1 MKKPLT
7 TAAGILVLGGV
18 LTAPAGA
25 AVATDLKR
33 DATTLTAIAVGAVAG
48 GPVGAFLGTLG
59 GAWLGEQVE
68 RADQLPALSA
78 ELAARERDV
87 TGLEQDLAAL
97 DEALRAE
104 RRETTRYARMAL
116 EQLEL
121 ELLFRTGESR
131 LTDAGR
137 ARLGLLAQFLAA
149 NPDIEVRVDGYA
161 DPRGPAADNA
171 ILALDRAEAV
181 AGALVDAAV
190 PADRVSVYGHG
201 EDRSRAAE
209 GDLDGYALERR
220 VRIELRRRG
229 AAIASSD

>member
-7 TAAGILVLGGV
+7 TAASILVLGSV
-18 LTAPAGA
+18 LAAPAGA
-25 AVATDLKR
+25 AVATEVKR
-33 DATTLTAIAVGAVAG
+33 DATTLTAIAAGAVAG
-48 GPVGAFLGTLG
+48 GPVGAFLGALG

-68 RADQLPALSA
+68 RADRLPVVSA
-78 ELAARERDV
+78 ELAERERDV
-87 TGLEQDLAAL
+87 AGLEEDLAAL
-97 DEALRAE
+97 DNALRAE
-104 RRETTRYARMAL
+104 RRETARYARMAL

-131 LTDAGR
+131 LTDEGR

-161 DPRGPAADNA
+161 DPRGPTDDNA

-181 AGALVDAAV
+181 AGALVDAAI
-190 PADRVSVYGHG
+190 PADRVSVHGHG
-201 EDRSRAAE
+201 EGQSRAAE

>member
-1 MKKPLT
+1 MNKPLT
-7 TAAGILVLGGV
+7 TAASILVLGGV
-18 LTAPAGA
+18 LAAPAGA
-25 AVATDLKR
+25 AVATDVKR
-33 DATTLTAIAVGAVAG
+33 DATTLTAIAAGAAAG
-48 GPVGAFLGTLG
+48 GPLGALVGALG

-68 RADQLPALSA
+68 RADRLPAVSA
-78 ELAARERDV
+78 ELAERERDV
-87 TGLEQDLAAL
+87 AGLEQDLAAL
-97 DEALRAE
+97 GEALRAE
-104 RRETTRYARMAL
+104 RRETARYARMAL

-171 ILALDRAEAV
+171 VLARDRAQAV
-181 AGALVDAAV
+181 ASALVDAAV
-190 PADRVSVYGHG
+190 PAERVSVHGHG
-201 EDRSRAAE
+201 EDHSRAAE

>member
-1 MKKPLT
+1 MHRTLT
-7 TAAGILVLGGV
+7 TAASILVLGSV
-18 LTAPAGA
+18 LAAPAGA
-25 AVATDLKR
+25 AGTTGLKR
-33 DATTLTAIAVGAVAG
+33 DATTISAIAAGAVAA
-48 GPVGAFLGTLG
+48 GPLGALAGAIG
-59 GAWLGEQVE
+59 GAWLGEQVQ
-68 RADQLPALSA
+68 RADQLPAVRA
-78 ELAARERDV
+78 ELAERERAV
-87 TGLEQDLAAL
+87 TTLEQDLAAL

-104 RRETTRYARMAL
+104 RRETARYARMAL

-131 LTDAGR
+131 LTDEGR

-161 DPRGPAADNA
+161 DPRGRAEDNA

-190 PADRVSVYGHG
+190 PVSRVTVHGHG
-201 EDRSRAAE
+201 EERSQVAE